1 MYISF
6 YNNNKGFSMVE
17 VMVTLLII
25 LVGLLGIAGLQMRA
39 QISEMEAYQRA
50 QALIIMSDIVD
61 KMNINRTTVD
71 CFAIT
76 TNTISGTPFLGTGY
90 GGTPTCTASTSAYN
104 TQALANV
111 TSINNQLLGVAE
123 QLGENN
129 VGAMIGARAC
139 ISYDATTAL
148 DSKPGTGLYTII
160 VTWQGMANL
169 FAPVS
174 INCGVGLYGDETKR
188 RAVSTSIRMASL
200 N

>member
-1 MYISF
+1 
-6 YNNNKGFSMVE
+6 
-17 VMVTLLII
+17 
-25 LVGLLGIAGLQMRA
+25 
-39 QISEMEAYQRA
+39 
-50 QALIIMSDIVD
+50 
-61 KMNINRTTVD
+61 
-71 CFAIT
+71 
-76 TNTISGTPFLGTGY
+76 
-90 GGTPTCTASTSAYN
+90 
-104 TQALANV
+104 ALANV

-123 QLGENN
+123 QLGGNN